1 MHVLFGDYEFDSG
14 RRLLLR
20 HGAAVPLSP
29 KAFDVLHFLLD
40 RRPEAVAKK
49 ELLDSL
55 WANVFVTDGS
65 VHNLVTEIRR
75 ALQDDPR
82 SPRYIRTVPRYGYA
96 FHGDVRL
103 AAAGRGRLPAAR
115 GPLLTAERDEW
126 RLVEGA
132 NVIGRDRD
140 CAVGVDSH
148 TVSRRHANVVV
159 AGGTATIEDL
169 GSKNGTLVNGR
180 EIHGPATL
188 SEGDVIRVGSVS
200 MTYRSRGA
208 PPSTMTQRRG
218 SALSPKP

>member
-29 KAFDVLHFLLD
+29 KAFDLLQILLD
-40 RRPEAVAKK
+40 RRPEAVAKH

-55 WANVFVTDGS
+55 WANVFVSDGS
-65 VHNLVTEIRR
+65 VHNVVAEIRR
-75 ALQDDPR
+75 ALQEDPR

-96 FHGDVRL
+96 FHGDARL
-103 AAAGRGRLPAAR
+103 AAVGRGRRPAAR
-115 GPLLTAERDEW
+115 GPLLTAGRGDW

-148 TVSRRHANVVV
+148 TVSRRHATVVV
-159 AGGTATIEDL
+159 ADGTATIEDL
-169 GSKNGTLVNGR
+169 GSKNGTSVNGQG
-180 EIHGPATL
+180 IQGPVTL
-188 SEGDVIRVGSVS
+188 SEGDEIRVGSVS
-200 MTYRSRGA
+200 LIYRSRGA
-208 PPSTMTQRRG
+208 LPSTMTQRRG
-218 SALSPKP
+218 S